1 MNTYESSTLKEL
13 NGLLIWQAPQLTDY
27 GVFHFF
33 TTRLGGVS
41 RSPYHSL
48 NLSFAT
54 QDDPYAIQENRS
66 IVENAFE
73 TRLTKWANQ
82 VHGSKVFNIKKK
94 LSLDAQIDEQEEIQ
108 ADSLITSI
116 PGVPLAMYFA
126 DCVPIFLHDPVQQV
140 IALSHG
146 GWRGTVQEVTK
157 KTVKEMQSE
166 YNSNPEDILAAIG
179 PSIGPCCFE
188 VKTDAIEQFKTTF
201 HYWPQ
206 IVKQTK
212 HQCTIDLW
220 QANLLQLRET
230 GILPEN
236 IFISQFCTSCNY
248 DLFYSY
254 RRDRGITGRMAALI
268 TIEEPIPNE
277 E

>member
-1 MNTYESSTLKEL
+1 MNIDESSTLKEH
-13 NGLLIWQAPQLTDY
+13 NGLLIWQAPQLT
-27 GVFHFF
+27 GNGMLHFF

-41 RSPYHSL
+41 RPPYHSL

-66 IVENAFE
+66 LVENAFE

-82 VHGSKVFNIKKK
+82 VHGSKVLSIKKK
-94 LSLDAQIDEQEEIQ
+94 LSLDSQKEMQEELE
-108 ADSLITSI
+108 ADALITSTS
-116 PGVPLAMYFA
+116 GVPLAMYFA
-126 DCVPIFLHDPVQQV
+126 DCVPIFLHDPIKQV

-146 GWRGTVQEVTK
+146 GWRGTVEEVAK

-166 YNSNPEDILAAIG
+166 YASNPEDIVAAIG

-188 VKTDAIEQFKTTF
+188 VQSDAMEQFKTTF
-201 HYWPQ
+201 SYWPQ

-230 GILPEN
+230 GVLPEN

-248 DLFYSY
+248 DLFYSH
-254 RRDRGITGRMAALI
+254 RRDRGVTGRMAALI
-268 TIEEPIPNE
+268 IFEE
-277 E
+277 